1 MQPDWWWPRGE
12 AQSLAWEARGG
23 GDLGQNGG
31 YPINEENA
39 LCVDKFSFA
48 AEDTTAERCGD
59 PGALSPPPGTRPPA
73 GRWGEDPRSSIVHW
87 RLIDPGVT
95 RAPFWRWETSS
106 DSSRSP
112 FRPRVAAA
120 TPRLWQRMGCHRR
133 TQSAN
138 EGTISIPSQLVVD
151 VMCYLLLI
159 FRFRE
164 PEASYLRA
172 LAAQ

>member
-1 MQPDWWWPRGE
+1 MSTSSVSRRRIPRRSDAGILGRYHHPLAPVLQQDDGE
-12 AQSLAWEARGG
+12 KILARASC
-23 GDLGQNGG
+23 
-31 YPINEENA
+31 I
-39 LCVDKFSFA
+39 
-48 AEDTTAERCGD
+48 
-59 PGALSPPPGTRPPA
+59 
-73 GRWGEDPRSSIVHW
+73 W